1 MYMQTMILKK
11 SQLEQVGLNL
21 TTRYHSTQCEQTSVQ
36 ENNWALKIFRDVST
50 TVTTQLSKI
59 IVDCSF

>member
-1 MYMQTMILKK
+1 MYMQTLILKK
-11 SQLEQVGLNL
+11 FQLEQVGLNL

-36 ENNWALKIFRDVST
+36 ENNLALKIFRDVST
-50 TVTTQLSKI
+50 TATTQLSKI